1 LQRENEELRQQ
12 LSKLVNQAR
21 QPSQKV
27 VHIDYQ
33 KVRLPLQAL
42 RSAQSLVL
50 NKLKVGSQSAAGK
63 ALDLFIKELEKQ
75 TE

>member
-21 QPSQKV
+21 QPLQKV
-27 VHIDYQ
+27 VHIDYH
-33 KVRLPLQAL
+33 KVR
-42 RSAQSLVL
+42 SLVL

-63 ALDLFIKELEKQ
+63 AIDLFIKELEKQ